1 MTILKNSILYI
12 VSTGI
17 SKGLPFLLLPF
28 FTRFLS
34 VEEFGVLGVAMVIV
48 SILAIVI
55 GFNPFLYLI
64 TRFYQIGKDGI
75 ASSIFHI
82 LIISFAC
89 LVVIVT
95 AILLAPNALARYGIS
110 NFMFLILSIIASF
123 RVVINVGLTILQMEK
138 RGLRF
143 LVINVFF
150 AVLMFAFIFFLVA
163 VFARGWQGVMAA
175 ELMAGIIISAYLIR
189 RLVLEDYI
197 VIGFRRE
204 CVRDFMG
211 FSLPLIPHVL
221 ALWIMNFIDRF
232 FLAEMTDMETV
243 GLYTTAY
250 LLGFGLSLLHES
262 VQRAWQPYFFEYLT
276 HGCTELKERI
286 VKYTWAYYSVS
297 VIVFFIYVEMIRL
310 FLPLLVGSKYMSSME
325 FVPMIALAYTVLG
338 MYRVIA
344 GYLYVGNR
352 TITLAAV
359 TVFAAIVNISMN
371 YILIPINGAIGAAQA
386 TLIAFVVMFVIVK
399 FIVVRTSEMPWI
411 SALTS
416 GNRKSA

>member
-1 MTILKNSILYI
+1 
-12 VSTGI
+12 
-17 SKGLPFLLLPF
+17 
-28 FTRFLS
+28 
-34 VEEFGVLGVAMVIV
+34 
-48 SILAIVI
+48 
-55 GFNPFLYLI
+55 
-64 TRFYQIGKDGI
+64 
-75 ASSIFHI
+75 
-82 LIISFAC
+82 
-89 LVVIVT
+89 
-95 AILLAPNALARYGIS
+95 
-110 NFMFLILSIIASF
+110 MFLILSIIASF

-262 VQRAWQPYFFEYLT
+262 VQRAWQPYFFEYLN

-310 FLPLLVGSKYMSSME
+310 FLPLLVGSQYMSSME